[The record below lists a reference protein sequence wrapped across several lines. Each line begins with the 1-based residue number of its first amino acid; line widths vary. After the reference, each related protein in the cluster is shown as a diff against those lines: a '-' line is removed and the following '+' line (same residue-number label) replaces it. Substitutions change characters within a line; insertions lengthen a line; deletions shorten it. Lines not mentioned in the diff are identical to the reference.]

1 MSATI
6 EPVLADE
13 QPIIAATPGRSFAA
27 VGETPVSLVLYL
39 LIGIAFGIVLTKG
52 EVVSWFRIQEM
63 FRLQSFHMYGTIG
76 SAVPVAA
83 LSLWLI
89 RRRGVRGRDGALLR
103 VPPKESTPGLRR
115 YWMGGTVFGFGWAL
129 LGACP
134 GPIFSLIGS
143 GVTVMVVAL
152 VAALLGTWAYAWLRP
167 VLPH

>member
-1 MSATI
+1 MSTMT
-6 EPVLADE
+6 EPVLTDE
-13 QPIIAATPGRSFAA
+13 QPIIAAPRDRSFAV
-27 VGETPVSLVLYL
+27 VGETPASLMLYL
-39 LIGIAFGIVLTKG
+39 LAGIAFGIVLTKA

-63 FRLQSFHMYGTIG
+63 FRLQGFHMYGTLG
-76 SAVPVAA
+76 SAVAVAA
-83 LSLWLI
+83 GSLWLM

-152 VAALLGTWAYAWLRP
+152 VAALLGTRAYAWLRP